1 MTVSSD
7 EMHESERPSARP
19 RLTEEDWAHLRAL
32 VPQSLGFDT
41 LRLFVGDREAI
52 QLVSG
57 DEGIIRFEVTVGR
70 VPEANRPS
78 IDALLWGDLTA
89 SNGRMAVAATVASAV
104 RFNGGRIPG
113 SPLSTEA
120 LRAVGLWAAPMLW
133 DAVAAAARG
142 GMAGSGVCESV
153 DIPNDQ
159 HVDSVLV
166 VELGSAEEHP

>member
-41 LRLFVGDREAI
+41 LRLFVGDRDAI
-52 QLVSG
+52 QLASG

-89 SNGRMAVAATVASAV
+89 SNGRMAVAATVACPGRV
-104 RFNGGRIPG
+104 HGGRRPG
-113 SPLSTEA
+113 AARGP
-120 LRAVGLWAAPMLW
+120 GAAPMLW
-133 DAVAAAARG
+133 AAVAAAARG
-142 GMAGSGVCESV
+142 GRAGSGVCESI
-153 DIPNDQ
+153 DIPNGQ